1 MTQEEIQERNKQIA
15 LMLGWKETSA
25 HKRDQYGYYQPVVGY
40 STPYRNT
47 LDTQAVEYQFDKNAF
62 ATGDLQFHSDWNWL
76 MEAIQFLQNHFESK
90 EWTWTSIER
99 YPLYTDIE
107 TVFVLVSDFAKHYNE
122 GKL

>member
-15 LMLGWKETSA
+15 LMIGVDINFSTEVYRDSKSRLRHIIDKMPKSLLLIF
-25 HKRDQYGYYQPVVGY
+25 HK
-40 STPYRNT
+40 
-47 LDTQAVEYQFDKNAF
+47 
-62 ATGDLQFHSDWNWL
+62 DWNWL
-76 MEAIQFLQNHFESK
+76 MEAIQFLHKHFESK
-90 EWTWTSIER
+90 ESSWTSIER

>member
-15 LMLGWKETSA
+15 FMFGWKEATLEY
-25 HKRDQYGYYQPVVGY
+25 KLKWCNVKTEERLNRINPEYVPV
-40 STPYRNT
+40 
-47 LDTQAVEYQFDKNAF
+47 LMKKNEEPF
-62 ATGDLQFHSDWNWL
+62 WKSSLEWHSDWNWL

-90 EWTWTSIER
+90 ERSWTSIER